1 MATKLNH
8 CRQQIEAL
16 DADLS
21 GSIFNDVNFA
31 GTSITNANLSNLR
44 ITDANLTGA
53 IFEDCNTTGMTINGI
68 ALSELLAA
76 YQASRKA

>member
-68 ALSELLAA
+68 LVSDLQAA
-76 YQASRKA
+76 YLATLK